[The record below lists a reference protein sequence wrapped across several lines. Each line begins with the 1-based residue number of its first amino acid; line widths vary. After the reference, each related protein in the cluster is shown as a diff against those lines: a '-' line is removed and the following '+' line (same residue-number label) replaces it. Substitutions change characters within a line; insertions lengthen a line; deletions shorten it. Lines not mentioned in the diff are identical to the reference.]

1 MLCRACRLKVPACP
15 NSKCLFLQMAEYNEH
30 CCESASTNLEGV
42 CENGTEV
49 SLEESRVN
57 NKERGELKGKN
68 A

>member
-1 MLCRACRLKVPACP
+1 
-15 NSKCLFLQMAEYNEH
+15 MAEYNEH

-68 A
+68 E